1 MADLKYLVCLHCG
14 NVVEMLHD
22 KGVQVM
28 CCGEPMHALEP
39 NTTDAATE
47 KHIPV
52 VEVEQGAVKVQVGSV
67 PHPMQ
72 PEHYIGWIWLQTER
86 GGQRRV
92 LHAGEKPSAEFDLVT
107 GEKPL
112 SVYAWCNLHGLWK
125 KEL

>member
-1 MADLKYLVCLHCG
+1 MADPNYLVCLHCG

-28 CCGEPMHALEP
+28 CCGEPMRELQP
-39 NTTDAATE
+39 NTADAAKE
-47 KHIPV
+47 KHLPV
-52 VEVEQGAVKVQVGSV
+52 VQVSENVVKVHVGSV

-72 PEHYIGWIWLQTER
+72 PEHYIGWIWLQTEH
-86 GGQRRV
+86 GGQRRA
-92 LHAGEKPSAEFDLVT
+92 LYSGQEPSAEFVLAAED
-107 GEKPL
+107 KPV